1 MLGKWIDPDIMQL
14 CWRTA
19 RTGLTTAEREYR
31 EQWEIGKGRFV
42 QVQQRGAWLG
52 SGLLRRAALLNTV
65 ANTFF
70 ADGYRGAAFNLA
82 RLVVRSSHV
91 RGQGPG
97 PHHVVAALLD
107 PTFSLPLRLT
117 GFRGDTDQRHAGDRR
132 FVLTDPAKTARLEL
146 RASIERHPRH
156 LAPDLWHSILRRLPN
171 NGFSND
177 HPHGFFAEQRGSDG
191 PSRGVSV
198 EAREGST
205 ESRKSALRATGN
217 RGSLETA
224 GVGWVCLR

>member
-70 ADGYRGAAFNLA
+70 ADGYRGAAFNMA
-82 RLVVRSSHV
+82 RLHGGRPPPVRPPAGADAAV
-91 RGQGPG
+91 RG
-97 PHHVVAALLD
+97 
-107 PTFSLPLRLT
+107 S
-117 GFRGDTDQRHAGDRR
+117 RH
-132 FVLTDPAKTARLEL
+132 
-146 RASIERHPRH
+146 
-156 LAPDLWHSILRRLPN
+156 
-171 NGFSND
+171 
-177 HPHGFFAEQRGSDG
+177 
-191 PSRGVSV
+191 
-198 EAREGST
+198 
-205 ESRKSALRATGN
+205 
-217 RGSLETA
+217 
-224 GVGWVCLR
+224 

>member
-14 CWRTA
+14 CRRTA

-70 ADGYRGAAFNLA
+70 ADGYRGAAFNMA

-91 RGQGPG
+91 RGQGVPW
-97 PHHVVAALLD
+97 P
-107 PTFSLPLRLT
+107 PPRC
-117 GFRGDTDQRHAGDRR
+117 RGTLG
-132 FVLTDPAKTARLEL
+132 
-146 RASIERHPRH
+146 
-156 LAPDLWHSILRRLPN
+156 PDLQPAAA
-171 NGFSND
+171 
-177 HPHGFFAEQRGSDG
+177 PHRIPGRHRPEVCRG
-191 PSRGVSV
+191 P
-198 EAREGST
+198 
-205 ESRKSALRATGN
+205 ALRTHRPSQDGA
-217 RGSLETA
+217 A
-224 GVGWVCLR
+224 